1 MVDTNGNPYQAPAE
15 VDDFQAVE
23 SQSAFAGSLLRP
35 AQPGKVACFWLLGWG
50 LFYLTGSIFVSG
62 LSVLQGGIISE
73 AALFVFPAAGL
84 FVGVEQVRL
93 LVLYVCGAITIT
105 VSLGLVALVLMSVFG
120 STELTHVSGTLF
132 GTTTETLGASLGVI
146 AFQMILPVYLVV
158 ILWGR
163 RCNGKP
169 LGPGIFSS
177 AKNGVNSRESHH
189 GKQS

>member
-1 MVDTNGNPYQAPAE
+1 MVETNGNPYEAPAE
-15 VDDFQAVE
+15 VDDFQEVE
-23 SQSAFAGSLLRP
+23 SQSVFAGSLLRP

-62 LSVLQGGIISE
+62 YSVLQGDMVVE
-73 AALFVFPAAGL
+73 AAFFVFPAAGL
-84 FVGVEQVRL
+84 FVGVEQVRR
-93 LVLYVCGAITIT
+93 LVLYVCGAVAIA
-105 VSLGLVALVLMSVFG
+105 VSLALVAFLLMGVFG
-120 STELTHVSGTLF
+120 STEVTHVSATLF
-132 GTTTETLGASLGVI
+132 GVTTQTLGSSLGVI
-146 AFQMILPVYLVV
+146 AFQMILPVYLFV

-169 LGPGIFSS
+169 IGPGIFSS